1 MEERKVGRVRNEGK
15 GSRRRKNLNFTIQ
28 WVNWNKRRNEWDWV
42 CKSHMALT
50 LSLSF
55 FIVLS
60 TSLFRSISFYLPMPI
75 SSYLCLSFFI
85 YIDVGRR
92 VPHTS
97 FILYRSIYLWH
108 FHPIYFS
115 LFLYRDVGSRV
126 QYRSLTLSFYIVLS
140 TYVTPCVPIS
150 SNLPMSLSFFM

>member
-1 MEERKVGRVRNEGK
+1 
-15 GSRRRKNLNFTIQ
+15 
-28 WVNWNKRRNEWDWV
+28 
-42 CKSHMALT
+42 MALT

-55 FIVLS
+55 YIVLS

-85 YIDVGRR
+85 YIDVDRR

-140 TYVTPCVPIS
+140 TYVTPSLPVCQYHPIY
-150 SNLPMSLSFFM
+150 LCLSLFLYVRM